1 MSSNSLRDH
10 FSAYYEGSLEPGL
23 VVVLENAFRTDP
35 SLQAEYER
43 FSETLDSLGHMAV
56 EDIPIPNFLSDR
68 IQSRLNVEA
77 PKARWYELVWIRQLG
92 FTAVAATAI
101 IGAVVAIQ
109 SKDSGTVAQA
119 GIASSNQP
127 QVTTQSTDILKVSVE
142 GGDATATFTGSTS
155 KSVIVT
161 DHESQKLLK
170 KYDVTAG
177 TVQIGLENP
186 GAEAFVFQVDVT
198 GEKRPTLVVVPPVT
212 PSTTSDLK
220 GTGGVIDLL
229 KYVSNRFDV
238 HIQITAEN
246 VKDTVR
252 WDGIKSA
259 SAKEILEEVLPKNFT
274 IQASDDLI
282 VIQDR

>member
-23 VVVLENAFRTDP
+23 VVVLENAFRTDEG
-35 SLQAEYER
+35 LKAEYAR
-43 FSETLDSLGHMAV
+43 FSETLDSLGQMAA

-68 IQSRLNVEA
+68 IQSRLNIQG
-77 PKARWYELVWIRQLG
+77 PKAKWYEMIWIRQLG

-101 IGAVVAIQ
+101 IGAVLAIQ
-109 SKDSGTVAQA
+109 SKETGTVAQA
-119 GIASSNQP
+119 GLASNNQP
-127 QVTTQSTDILKVSVE
+127 QVSAQTTDVLKVSVD

-161 DHESQKLLK
+161 DHESQKLMK
-170 KYDVTAG
+170 KYDVTGG

-198 GEKRPTLVVVPPVT
+198 GEKRPTLVVVPPVN
-212 PSTTSDLK
+212 PSTTSELK

-229 KYVSNRFDV
+229 KYVSDRYDV
-238 HIQITAEN
+238 HIQITADD

-252 WDGIKSA
+252 WDGVKSA
-259 SAKEILEEVLPKNFT
+259 SAKDILEEVLPKNFT
-274 IQASDDLI
+274 IQESNGLI
-282 VIQDR
+282 LIQDR

>member
-23 VVVLENAFRTDP
+23 VVVLENAFRTD
-35 SLQAEYER
+35 SGLKAEYER
-43 FSETLDSLGHMAV
+43 FSETLDSLGHMAI

-119 GIASSNQP
+119 GVATSNQP
-127 QVTTQSTDILKVSVE
+127 QVSTQATDILKVSVE
-142 GGDATATFTGSTS
+142 GGNATATFTGSTS

-212 PSTTSDLK
+212 RSTTSDLK

-229 KYVSNRFDV
+229 KYVSDRFNV
-238 HIQITAEN
+238 HIQITADN

-252 WDGIKSA
+252 WDGIKST
-259 SAKEILEEVLPKNFT
+259 SANEILEEVLPKNFT
-274 IQASDDLI
+274 IQESDGLI